1 MEVGRRS
8 PREDKS
14 EDKSRIMAKTS
25 PIEFF
30 QQVRQEVSRVTWP
43 SRKETLV
50 TTAMVF
56 VMVFIAAAFFFVV
69 DQVFSMGVRLIFG
82 LGQ

>member
-1 MEVGRRS
+1 
-8 PREDKS
+8 
-14 EDKSRIMAKTS
+14 MAKTS
-25 PIEFF
+25 PIEFI

-43 SRKETLV
+43 SRKETVV

-69 DQVFSMGVRLIFG
+69 DQLLSAGVRLIFG
-82 LGQ
+82 LGH

>member
-1 MEVGRRS
+1 MGRGGAAPEVNRF
-8 PREDKS
+8 
-14 EDKSRIMAKTS
+14 MAKTS

-43 SRKETLV
+43 SRKETMV

-56 VMVFIAAAFFFVV
+56 VMVFIAAVFFFVV
-69 DQVFSMGVRLIFG
+69 DQMFSAGVRLIFG
-82 LGQ
+82 LGH

>member
-1 MEVGRRS
+1 LPPKV
-8 PREDKS
+8 
-14 EDKSRIMAKTS
+14 SRFMAKTS

-43 SRKETLV
+43 SRKETIV

-56 VMVFIAAAFFFVV
+56 VMVFIAAVFFFVV
-69 DQVFSMGVRLIFG
+69 DQAFSAGVRLIFG
-82 LGQ
+82 LGH

>member
-1 MEVGRRS
+1 
-8 PREDKS
+8 
-14 EDKSRIMAKTS
+14 MAKTNAA
-25 PIEFF
+25 EFV
-30 QQVRQEVSRVTWP
+30 QQVRQELSRVTWP
-43 SRKETLV
+43 TRKETTV

-69 DQVFSMGVRLIFG
+69 DQILSEGVRLLFG

>member
-1 MEVGRRS
+1 MPPKV
-8 PREDKS
+8 
-14 EDKSRIMAKTS
+14 SRFMAKTS

-43 SRKETLV
+43 SRKETMV

-56 VMVFIAAAFFFVV
+56 VMVFIAAVFFFVV
-69 DQVFSMGVRLIFG
+69 DQAFSSGVRLIFG
-82 LGQ
+82 LGH